1 MSNVVTAAKVVAALA
16 ACGASPNSY
25 YYTATPAFSSD
36 ENGFCNFA
44 KVSSAG
50 IAQVSSSI
58 SFCQWIRRAAARCSR
73 S

>member
-1 MSNVVTAAKVVAALA
+1 MSNVVTAAKVVAALV

-25 YYTATPAFSSD
+25 YYTATPAYSSD

-44 KVSSAG
+44 KVGAAG
-50 IAQVSSSI
+50 IAQVSPLI
-58 SFCQWIRRAAARCSR
+58 SFCQCIRRAAARCSG